1 MMAWIR
7 RLSARR
13 TLIGALVLCIP
24 LIGPEAAIFHVNRSS
39 CPHDAIAVEPGASIQ
54 AAVDFAGDGAV
65 FCLRNGI
72 HRAQAVRP
80 RPKQRFYGEGR
91 TILNGSRLLA
101 DFRREGGYWTVSSQ
115 LRRGPKHGECLPTA
129 PACNQPEAL
138 FIDDMPLTKV
148 LSKDALASNKF
159 YIDYA
164 GGKIY
169 LVDDPTNRKVEVTVA
184 LFAFK
189 SAAPDVSISNIT
201 VEKFASAAQTG
212 AIHAIEGAR
221 WTMENCEVRLNSGHG
236 ISVGTGSRVRNCDVH
251 NNGQLGI
258 GGNGNDIRIE
268 GNRIWSNN
276 IYGFDPGW
284 EAGGVKIAES
294 DGVTFRGNHVYD
306 NKGIGLWCDGDCR
319 NVVYEENLIENNQWS
334 GIFHEISFKAVVR
347 NNVLRHN
354 HRGDRGWFWNAEIV
368 LAASQDVEASG
379 NTLAIAPGRCGIM
392 LIDQGRRDNGRSY
405 KTRNNTI
412 HGNEMTFE
420 GAACAG
426 GVSDTK
432 PDNENFAI
440 ITGGN
445 NRFDGNTYRV
455 ARPSEPARFVWGH
468 TVTDWDGFRRR
479 GLEKNG
485 RLVLSER

>member
-13 TLIGALVLCIP
+13 TLIGALMLCIL
-24 LIGPEAAIFHVNRSS
+24 LIVAEAAIFHVNRSS

-184 LFAFK
+184 LFAFE
-189 SAAPDVSISNIT
+189 SAAADVSVSNVT
-201 VEKFASAAQTG
+201 VEKYASAAQKG
-212 AIHAIEGAR
+212 AIHAREGAR
-221 WTMENCEVRLNSGHG
+221 WTIENCEVRLNSGAG

-251 NNGQLGI
+251 HNGQIGI
-258 GGNGNDIRIE
+258 EGNGKDIRIE
-268 GNRIWSNN
+268 DSRIWSNN
-276 IYGFDPGW
+276 IYGFDPDW

-294 DGVTFRGNHVYD
+294 DGVTFRAQSRARQ
-306 NKGIGLWCDGDCR
+306 LR
-319 NVVYEENLIENNQWS
+319 PRTM
-334 GIFHEISFKAVVR
+334 VR
-347 NNVLRHN
+347 YRL
-354 HRGDRGWFWNAEIV
+354 
-368 LAASQDVEASG
+368 SQ
-379 NTLAIAPGRCGIM
+379 RC
-392 LIDQGRRDNGRSY
+392 L
-405 KTRNNTI
+405 
-412 HGNEMTFE
+412 
-420 GAACAG
+420 
-426 GVSDTK
+426 
-432 PDNENFAI
+432 
-440 ITGGN
+440 
-445 NRFDGNTYRV
+445 
-455 ARPSEPARFVWGH
+455 
-468 TVTDWDGFRRR
+468 
-479 GLEKNG
+479 
-485 RLVLSER
+485 

>member
-13 TLIGALVLCIP
+13 TLIGALVVCIP

-72 HRAQAVRP
+72 HRVQAVRP

-101 DFRREGGYWTVSSQ
+101 DFRREGGYWTVSRQ

-138 FIDDMPLTKV
+138 FIDDIPLTKV

-236 ISVGTGSRVRNCDVH
+236 ISVGTGSRVSTGDQFPSRKRRATARQMSTRGGETPVPAVGFGSRRN
-251 NNGQLGI
+251 Q
-258 GGNGNDIRIE
+258 
-268 GNRIWSNN
+268 
-276 IYGFDPGW
+276 
-284 EAGGVKIAES
+284 
-294 DGVTFRGNHVYD
+294 
-306 NKGIGLWCDGDCR
+306 
-319 NVVYEENLIENNQWS
+319 
-334 GIFHEISFKAVVR
+334 
-347 NNVLRHN
+347 
-354 HRGDRGWFWNAEIV
+354 
-368 LAASQDVEASG
+368 
-379 NTLAIAPGRCGIM
+379 
-392 LIDQGRRDNGRSY
+392 
-405 KTRNNTI
+405 
-412 HGNEMTFE
+412 
-420 GAACAG
+420 
-426 GVSDTK
+426 
-432 PDNENFAI
+432 
-440 ITGGN
+440 
-445 NRFDGNTYRV
+445 
-455 ARPSEPARFVWGH
+455 ARPVAGARH
-468 TVTDWDGFRRR
+468 VTPCG
-479 GLEKNG
+479 
-485 RLVLSER
+485 